1 MLGSTENLE
10 NISGLENLFKMQSNL
25 SNAKM
30 MSTGKLED
38 DHLSIIK
45 WNDRLLENRYLQKTS
60 YQIISGMLTQKEN
73 YVIEAPQDIESSI
86 QNFET
91 GQVYEVLYKDQL
103 GNFQPFVRT
112 NQIQAAIKKDDDNEF
127 DNIDFDQDKNEES
140 GNESAQ
146 QTKFLIYIVNQPLN
160 FNEEAVTITFFKDIT
175 FGVLYEQIKAQD
187 ELQSVITNNL
197 DKKIG
202 NKLKKISQN
211 VDNMMKDK

>member
-1 MLGSTENLE
+1 MAPIFRFLALLRALWSSTPFLQCT
-10 NISGLENLFKMQSNL
+10 F
-25 SNAKM
+25 
-30 MSTGKLED
+30 
-38 DHLSIIK
+38 SIPI
-45 WNDRLLENRYLQKTS
+45 NPRS
-60 YQIISGMLTQKEN
+60 YIQILTFRWIIVFE
-73 YVIEAPQDIESSI
+73 IIHWI

-127 DNIDFDQDKNEES
+127 DNMDFDQDKNEES

-175 FGVLYEQIKAQD
+175 FGVLYE
-187 ELQSVITNNL
+187 
-197 DKKIG
+197 
-202 NKLKKISQN
+202 
-211 VDNMMKDK
+211 

>member
-127 DNIDFDQDKNEES
+127 DNMDFDQDKNEES